1 MLANANDSRLYFSPM
16 SEPRHLLFG
25 SDPDNDLE
33 YADQAD
39 HVADGRYSIGRIS
52 SEKLLGG
59 LRELEIVHGGGV
71 YRLRITSTGKLILT
85 K

>member
-1 MLANANDSRLYFSPM
+1 M
-16 SEPRHLLFG
+16 SEPRHLLPG
-25 SDPDNDLE
+25 SDPDDGHD
-33 YADQAD
+33 YADQTD
-39 HVADGRYSIGRIS
+39 HVADGRYGIGRIS

>member
-1 MLANANDSRLYFSPM
+1 M
-16 SEPRHLLFG
+16 SEPRYLRPG
-25 SDPDNDLE
+25 ADPNDDLKS
-33 YADQAD
+33 ADQAE
-39 HVADGRYSIGRIS
+39 HLAVERCGIGCVS

-59 LRELEIVHGGGV
+59 LRELEIVHGGGI